1 MKLLHASLIL
11 LFILSGCESED
22 SLSTQIKDARQF
34 DLSDA
39 RPAELV
45 RDREFSAGSH
55 ETVNNMGPVAADD
68 NGNVYVV
75 DDYRTKIEI
84 FDASGNNLGSLGSIG
99 RDPGDFQN
107 PGYLKVQGD
116 HLYAYDQNLFRS
128 YRYTL
133 PELELEA
140 VTELENTAASLG
152 VDSLSAAR
160 PFKFEVM
167 EDGNYLVGFQVVES
181 PQERE
186 LVFYK
191 VDPAGE
197 VISDQLFAYESKK
210 LYVDEAITPPLIM
223 MLPYE
228 PETLIATDSEQR
240 IYTTFTEHFLIN
252 ITDSVGENIESR
264 YYPFPK
270 HKLIRSDAID
280 LYRDTFQR
288 RAIRRASLP
297 DTWPALADIKIDDQ
311 DRLWAAAIIPDL
323 NKYRWYVLESSGEP
337 LATFD
342 LSREQHIEV
351 IKGEYVYIKA
361 FNSRRY
367 SDEVLRYRLDF

>member
-22 SLSTQIKDARQF
+22 SFSDQIKDAKQF
-34 DLSDA
+34 DLSKA

-45 RDREFSAGSH
+45 RDREFSAGSY
-55 ETVNNMGPVAADD
+55 ETVNNMGPVVADD
-68 NGNVYVV
+68 AGNVYVV
-75 DDYRTKIEI
+75 DEHRTRIQI
-84 FDASGNNLGSLGSIG
+84 FDASGNDLGSLGSIG

-140 VTELENTAASLG
+140 VTELENTVTSLG

-167 EDGNYLVGFQVVES
+167 EDGNYLVGFQIVES

-197 VISDQLFAYESKK
+197 VISDQLFAYDSKK
-210 LYVDEAITPPLIM
+210 LYVDEATTPPLIM

-228 PETLIATDSEQR
+228 PETLTATDSKQQ

-264 YYPFPK
+264 YYPFSK

-297 DTWPALADIKIDDQ
+297 DTWPALADIKTDDQ
-311 DRLWAAAIIPDL
+311 DRLWVAAIIPNL

-337 LATFD
+337 LATFG
-342 LSREQHIEV
+342 LSREKNIEV

-361 FNSRRY
+361 YNSRRY
-367 SDEVLRYRLDF
+367 SDEVLRYRLDY